1 MLVLTRKQ
9 QEKIQIGDN
18 ITITVLRTKGK
29 AVRLGIEAPDTV
41 AVLRGEL
48 ADTQRAAEADVSDDD
63 ATSPRTPGAGE
74 RPTPDAVWPTDKSAA
89 GASVSMKR
97 VPRSRVA
104 TILPEVL
111 GEGVLGKEGPLRA
124 MLDRRAAASQ
134 A

>member
-29 AVRLGIEAPDTV
+29 AVRLGIEAPESI

-48 ADTQRAAEADVSDDD
+48 AARERDNHDDQEPKAPAEK
-63 ATSPRTPGAGE
+63 T
-74 RPTPDAVWPTDKSAA
+74 KSA
-89 GASVSMKR
+89 GASARPNGDWPTESPSSASDGAISLQR

-104 TILPEVL
+104 TVLPKML
-111 GEGVLGKEGPLRA
+111 GENAGPLRA
-124 MLDRRAAASQ
+124 MLDRRPAVQS
-134 A
+134 